1 MEHTLTNPTGRS
13 SAPACVDAGRLR
25 RLLTGACPRIA
36 LKGLCALTTLMAASV
51 PGFAAQDDV
60 VTGVMTATAS
70 TGQAAVSS
78 APQTGA
84 AADAVA
90 MKRVESRICR
100 AETNFQLGL
109 DEYRAANAG
118 GHADTVC
125 GRDHLRQAKAY
136 FLLAKDDLAHALP
149 AFGDTAAPADAERR
163 LDAVALDAYNER
175 LLRSVDRAEEP

>member
-1 MEHTLTNPTGRS
+1 MEHTLTHPTGRS
-13 SAPACVDAGRLR
+13 SALTCVDGRLR

-36 LKGLCALTTLMAASV
+36 LKGLCALTTLMAAAV
-51 PGFAAQDDV
+51 PGFAAQDEV
-60 VTGVMTATAS
+60 VTGVMAATVAPGTAS
-70 TGQAAVSS
+70 A
-78 APQTGA
+78 APQTA